1 MLQGL
6 IYLGRLYEHIDRVH
20 FVNDSE
26 QIVLDFWLFF
36 DRVNTVLEQD
46 ETFSCALRQRFVLQ
60 LDSLYLLL

>member
-26 QIVLDFWLFF
+26 QIVLDFRLLF
-36 DRVNTVLEQD
+36 DRVDTVLEQD
-46 ETFSCALRQRFVLQ
+46 ETFSSALRQRFVLQ